1 MIYLGRVKYKF
12 IMNIKNSAFATIGK
26 GMLFMNRN
34 KKGLHKVT
42 ANVLSL
48 TLASVM
54 AAGTVG
60 EAVSAVPVYA
70 AESSQTENSG
80 TGVSVYLNGTLSGDN
95 QGDGTTKEKAVSS
108 IDQALKLAGSKGTI
122 LVCGPVTISSE
133 KAVTIPEGV
142 QIKRADGYTGAIMKI
157 TGKGKLTLTGGN
169 LQSSDVDTS
178 GAELGKEAF
187 VQGTKT
193 EAKKAG
199 QITMNSQVTIASP
212 EAWNSFDFAAAGFSG
227 EGSFAW
233 ASQTAPEEYQTTVQ
247 VIFTPADTK
256 NYDYSKVE
264 GWDAAKGA
272 VIRNVEVTVESLKPS
287 EPASSEGDTGENN
300 TQEQTPPEETVEAP
314 ETPEEQEPEETVPVA
329 GSVTV
334 PGEITLSKP
343 EDIKNFDFGKA
354 GFAGEG
360 SFAWEEETVPTAYE
374 TEIKVVFTP
383 SDIEGKDYSQVEGW
397 DAQKNQVIRTVKV
410 LVESLKED
418 SNTDNAPADN
428 TDKDNEKEN
437 GESGDN
443 TKEDADTEQGK
454 QDQTGSDQEN
464 ASDQDNIEDQT
475 ENPDTEEK
483 KPGTAEEDQGTSND
497 QKEEDQESQESS
509 NGQEEE
515 APKDEES
522 SNDQKEE
529 DRESQESSNGQ
540 EGEAP
545 KDEESSQEE
554 NTQETDE
561 DFIQAEAG
569 KTGEVAQEIPQAIPV
584 GSLIDE
590 NTGVRVEGDFLPYYV
605 DLQVSYNDEL
615 DQLPDAGIG
624 QILSAY
630 EIKLWDLKE
639 NEEYKIPE
647 GNKVRVMIPLPEN
660 ADSFSQLS
668 IAHYLG
674 NSEYE
679 YYTLPTEEYP
689 GNLTIITIEGI
700 EYLTFETASFSP
712 FNVGGSQ
719 LVGPGTQLPQ
729 SGSSSQNTGNN
740 SSSGTSAGTS
750 STGNSQTGSSSSGQ
764 SVIQPSGNSG
774 SQTSTSSSQSRKT
787 GNQSSSSKVTRVVKT
802 GDNAPI
808 ILYAATAAA
817 ALILAA
823 VTFII
828 GKKKRS

>member
-1 MIYLGRVKYKF
+1 
-12 IMNIKNSAFATIGK
+12 MNIKNSAFATIGK

-199 QITMNSQVTIASP
+199 QVTMNSQVTIASP

-247 VIFTPADTK
+247 VIFTPSDTK

-522 SNDQKEE
+522 SN
-529 DRESQESSNGQ
+529 GQ

-569 KTGEVAQEIPQAIPV
+569 KTGEVAQENPQAIPV

>member
-1 MIYLGRVKYKF
+1 
-12 IMNIKNSAFATIGK
+12 MNIENSAFATTGK

-54 AAGTVG
+54 AAGAAG
-60 EAVSAVPVYA
+60 EAVSAVTVYA
-70 AESSQTENSG
+70 AESSQTENTG
-80 TGVSVYLNGTLSGDN
+80 TGGAVYLNGTLSGES
-95 QGDGTTKEKAVSS
+95 QRDGTTKEKAVSS

-142 QIKRADGYTGAIMKI
+142 QIKRADGYTGAIIKI
-157 TGKGKLTLTGGN
+157 TGKGKLTLTGGD

-199 QITMNSQVTIASP
+199 QVTMNSQVTIASP
-212 EAWNSFDFAAAGFSG
+212 ETWNSFDFAAAGFSG
-227 EGSFAW
+227 DGSFAW
-233 ASQTAPEEYQTTVQ
+233 TSQTAPGEYQTRAQ

-272 VIRNVEVTVESLKPS
+272 VIRNVEVTIESLKPLES
-287 EPASSEGDTGENN
+287 APPEEDTAENN
-300 TQEQTPPEETVEAP
+300 TQEQTSPEETVEAP
-314 ETPEEQEPEETVPVA
+314 ETPGEQESEETAPVA

-343 EDIKNFDFGKA
+343 EDIKDFDFAKA

-360 SFAWEEETVPTAYE
+360 SFAWAEETAPTAYE
-374 TEIKVVFTP
+374 TEMKVVFTP
-383 SDIEGKDYSQVEGW
+383 SDTEGKDYSQAEGW
-397 DAQKNQVIRTVKV
+397 DAQKSQVIRTVKV

-437 GESGDN
+437 GESGEN
-443 TKEDADTEQGK
+443 TKEDADTEQE
-454 QDQTGSDQEN
+454 DNT
-464 ASDQDNIEDQT
+464 SDQDNVEDQT

-483 KPGTAEEDQGTSND
+483 ESGTA
-497 QKEEDQESQESS
+497 EEDQESQEISDD
-509 NGQEEE
+509 QEEE
-515 APKDEES
+515 VPKDEE
-522 SNDQKEE
+522 
-529 DRESQESSNGQ
+529 
-540 EGEAP
+540 A
-545 KDEESSQEE
+545 SQEE

-561 DFIQAEAG
+561 DFVQAEEG

-584 GSLIDE
+584 GNLIDE

-679 YYTLPTEEYP
+679 YYTLPTEDYP

-729 SGSSSQNTGNN
+729 SGSSNQNTGNN
-740 SSSGTSAGTS
+740 SSSGTSTGTS
-750 STGNSQTGSSSSGQ
+750 TTGNSQTGSSSSGQ
-764 SVIQPSGNSG
+764 GVIQPSGNSS
-774 SQTSTSSSQSRKT
+774 SQTSTSSSQNRNT
-787 GNQSSSSKVTRVVKT
+787 GNQSSSSRVTRVVKT
-802 GDNAPI
+802 GDNTPI
-808 ILYAATAAA
+808 IQYVVTAAA

-823 VTFII
+823 VAYII
-828 GKKKRS
+828 GKKKRL

>member
-70 AESSQTENSG
+70 AESSQKENSG
-80 TGVSVYLNGTLSGDN
+80 TGVSVYLKGTLSGDN

-199 QITMNSQVTIASP
+199 QVTMNSQVTIASP

-233 ASQTAPEEYQTTVQ
+233 ASQTAPEEYQITVQ

-314 ETPEEQEPEETVPVA
+314 ETPEEQEPEETVPAA

-428 TDKDNEKEN
+428 TDKDKDNEKEN

-483 KPGTAEEDQGTSND
+483 DPGTAEEDQGTSND
-497 QKEEDQESQESS
+497 QKEEEQESQESS
-509 NGQEEE
+509 NDQEKETS
-515 APKDEES
+515 KDEE
-522 SNDQKEE
+522 
-529 DRESQESSNGQ
+529 
-540 EGEAP
+540 A
-545 KDEESSQEE
+545 SQEE
-554 NTQETDE
+554 NTQETEE
-561 DFIQAEAG
+561 DFVQAEEG

-590 NTGVRVEGDFLPYYV
+590 NIGVRVEGDFLPYYV

-787 GNQSSSSKVTRVVKT
+787 GNQSSSSKVTHVVKT

>member
-1 MIYLGRVKYKF
+1 
-12 IMNIKNSAFATIGK
+12 MNIKNSAFATIGK

-42 ANVLSL
+42 ANVLSF

-199 QITMNSQVTIASP
+199 QVTMNSQVTIATP
-212 EAWNSFDFAAAGFSG
+212 EAWNSFDFTAAGFSG

-287 EPASSEGDTGENN
+287 EPASSEGDTGEDN
-300 TQEQTPPEETVEAP
+300 TQEQMPPEETVEAP

-428 TDKDNEKEN
+428 TDNEKEN

-464 ASDQDNIEDQT
+464 ASAQDNIEDQT
-475 ENPDTEEK
+475 ETEDPDTEEK
-483 KPGTAEEDQGTSND
+483 EPGTAEEDQETSND

>member
-199 QITMNSQVTIASP
+199 QVTMNSQVTIASP

-300 TQEQTPPEETVEAP
+300 TQEQMPPEETVEAP
-314 ETPEEQEPEETVPVA
+314 ETPEEQEPEETVPAA

-343 EDIKNFDFGKA
+343 EDIKNFDFAKA

-428 TDKDNEKEN
+428 IDKDNEKEN

-475 ENPDTEEK
+475 ENSDTEEK
-483 KPGTAEEDQGTSND
+483 EPGTAEEDQGTSND
-497 QKEEDQESQESS
+497 QKEEQESQESS
-509 NGQEEE
+509 NDQEKETS
-515 APKDEES
+515 KDEEAS
-522 SNDQKEE
+522 
-529 DRESQESSNGQ
+529 R
-540 EGEAP
+540 
-545 KDEESSQEE
+545 EE

-561 DFIQAEAG
+561 DFVQAEEG

-647 GNKVRVMIPLPEN
+647 GSKVRVMIPLPEN
-660 ADSFSQLS
+660 ADNFSQLS

-740 SSSGTSAGTS
+740 SSSGTSTGTS

-774 SQTSTSSSQSRKT
+774 SQTSTSSSQNRNT
-787 GNQSSSSKVTRVVKT
+787 GNQSSSSRVTRVVKT

-808 ILYAATAAA
+808 ILYVTTAAA

-823 VTFII
+823 VGFII

>member
-1 MIYLGRVKYKF
+1 
-12 IMNIKNSAFATIGK
+12 MNIKNSAFATIGK

-233 ASQTAPEEYQTTVQ
+233 ASQTAPEEYQITVQ

-300 TQEQTPPEETVEAP
+300 TQEQMPPEETVEAP
-314 ETPEEQEPEETVPVA
+314 ETPEEQEPEETVPAA

-343 EDIKNFDFGKA
+343 EDIKNFDFAKA

-428 TDKDNEKEN
+428 IDKDNEKEN

-475 ENPDTEEK
+475 ENSDTEEK
-483 KPGTAEEDQGTSND
+483 EPGTAEEDQGTSND
-497 QKEEDQESQESS
+497 QKEEQESQESS
-509 NGQEEE
+509 NDQEKETS
-515 APKDEES
+515 KDEEAS
-522 SNDQKEE
+522 
-529 DRESQESSNGQ
+529 R
-540 EGEAP
+540 
-545 KDEESSQEE
+545 EE

-561 DFIQAEAG
+561 DFVQAEEG

-647 GNKVRVMIPLPEN
+647 GSKVRVMIPLPEN
-660 ADSFSQLS
+660 ADNFSQLS

-740 SSSGTSAGTS
+740 SSSGTSTGTS

-774 SQTSTSSSQSRKT
+774 SQTSTSSSQNRNT
-787 GNQSSSSKVTRVVKT
+787 GNQSSSSRVTRVVKT

-808 ILYAATAAA
+808 ILYVTTAAA

-823 VTFII
+823 VGFII

>member
-1 MIYLGRVKYKF
+1 
-12 IMNIKNSAFATIGK
+12 MNIKNSAFATIGK

-199 QITMNSQVTIASP
+199 QVTMNSQVTIASP

-360 SFAWEEETVPTAYE
+360 SFAWEEETVPIAYE

-464 ASDQDNIEDQT
+464 ASEQDNIEDQT

>member
-1 MIYLGRVKYKF
+1 
-12 IMNIKNSAFATIGK
+12 MNIKNSAFATIGK

-199 QITMNSQVTIASP
+199 QVTMNSQVTIASP

-360 SFAWEEETVPTAYE
+360 SFAWEKETVPIAYE

-515 APKDEES
+515 APKDE
-522 SNDQKEE
+522 
-529 DRESQESSNGQ
+529 ESSNGQ

-700 EYLTFETASFSP
+700 EYLTFETVSFSP

>member
-1 MIYLGRVKYKF
+1 
-12 IMNIKNSAFATIGK
+12 MNIKNSAFATIGK

-199 QITMNSQVTIASP
+199 QVTMNSQVTIASP

-522 SNDQKEE
+522 SN
-529 DRESQESSNGQ
+529 GQ

>member
-1 MIYLGRVKYKF
+1 
-12 IMNIKNSAFATIGK
+12 MNIKNSAFATIGK

-199 QITMNSQVTIASP
+199 QVTMNSQVTIASP

-300 TQEQTPPEETVEAP
+300 TQEQTPPEETVEVP

-428 TDKDNEKEN
+428 TDKDKDNEKEN

-483 KPGTAEEDQGTSND
+483 EPGTAEEDQGTSND
-497 QKEEDQESQESS
+497 QKEEEQESQESS
-509 NGQEEE
+509 NDQEKETS
-515 APKDEES
+515 KDEEAS
-522 SNDQKEE
+522 REENSQETEE
-529 DRESQESSNGQ
+529 D
-540 EGEAP
+540 
-545 KDEESSQEE
+545 
-554 NTQETDE
+554 
-561 DFIQAEAG
+561 FVQAEEG

>member
-1 MIYLGRVKYKF
+1 
-12 IMNIKNSAFATIGK
+12 MNIKNSAFATIGK

-199 QITMNSQVTIASP
+199 QVTMNSQVTIASP

-522 SNDQKEE
+522 SN
-529 DRESQESSNGQ
+529 GQ

-630 EIKLWDLKE
+630 EIKLWDLKG

-679 YYTLPTEEYP
+679 YYTLPTEECP

>member
-1 MIYLGRVKYKF
+1 
-12 IMNIKNSAFATIGK
+12 MNIKNSAFATIGK

-300 TQEQTPPEETVEAP
+300 TQEQTPPEETVEVP

>member
-1 MIYLGRVKYKF
+1 
-12 IMNIKNSAFATIGK
+12 MNIKNSAFATIGK

-199 QITMNSQVTIASP
+199 QVTMNSQVTIASP

-360 SFAWEEETVPTAYE
+360 SFAWEKETVPIAYE

-428 TDKDNEKEN
+428 TDKDKDNEKEN

-483 KPGTAEEDQGTSND
+483 DPGTAEEDQGTSND
-497 QKEEDQESQESS
+497 QKEEEQESQESS
-509 NGQEEE
+509 NDQEKETS
-515 APKDEES
+515 KDEE
-522 SNDQKEE
+522 
-529 DRESQESSNGQ
+529 
-540 EGEAP
+540 A
-545 KDEESSQEE
+545 SQEE
-554 NTQETDE
+554 NTQETEE
-561 DFIQAEAG
+561 DFVQAEEG

-787 GNQSSSSKVTRVVKT
+787 GNQSSSSKVTHVVKT

>member
-1 MIYLGRVKYKF
+1 
-12 IMNIKNSAFATIGK
+12 MNIKNSAFATIGK

-199 QITMNSQVTIASP
+199 QVTMNSQVTIASP

-360 SFAWEEETVPTAYE
+360 SFAWEKETVPIAYE

-515 APKDEES
+515 APKDE
-522 SNDQKEE
+522 
-529 DRESQESSNGQ
+529 ESSNGQ

>member
-1 MIYLGRVKYKF
+1 
-12 IMNIKNSAFATIGK
+12 
-26 GMLFMNRN
+26 
-34 KKGLHKVT
+34 
-42 ANVLSL
+42 
-48 TLASVM
+48 
-54 AAGTVG
+54 
-60 EAVSAVPVYA
+60 
-70 AESSQTENSG
+70 
-80 TGVSVYLNGTLSGDN
+80 
-95 QGDGTTKEKAVSS
+95 
-108 IDQALKLAGSKGTI
+108 
-122 LVCGPVTISSE
+122 
-133 KAVTIPEGV
+133 
-142 QIKRADGYTGAIMKI
+142 MKI

-199 QITMNSQVTIASP
+199 QVTMNSQVTIASP

-300 TQEQTPPEETVEAP
+300 TQEQMPPEETVEAP

-343 EDIKNFDFGKA
+343 EDIKNFDFAKA

-360 SFAWEEETVPTAYE
+360 SFVWEEETVPTAYE

-464 ASDQDNIEDQT
+464 ASAQDNIEDQT
-475 ENPDTEEK
+475 ETEDPDTEEK
-483 KPGTAEEDQGTSND
+483 EPGTAEEDQET
-497 QKEEDQESQESS
+497 
-509 NGQEEE
+509 
-515 APKDEES
+515 

-764 SVIQPSGNSG
+764 NVIQPSGNSG

-808 ILYAATAAA
+808 ILYVATAAA

>member
-199 QITMNSQVTIASP
+199 QVTMNSQVTIASP

-314 ETPEEQEPEETVPVA
+314 ETPEDQEPEETVPAA

-343 EDIKNFDFGKA
+343 EDIKNFDFAKA

-428 TDKDNEKEN
+428 TDKDKDNEKEN

-483 KPGTAEEDQGTSND
+483 DPGTAEEDQGTSND
-497 QKEEDQESQESS
+497 QKEEEQESQESS
-509 NGQEEE
+509 NDQEKETS
-515 APKDEES
+515 KDEE
-522 SNDQKEE
+522 
-529 DRESQESSNGQ
+529 
-540 EGEAP
+540 A
-545 KDEESSQEE
+545 SQEE
-554 NTQETDE
+554 NSQETEE
-561 DFIQAEAG
+561 DFVQAEEG

>member
-1 MIYLGRVKYKF
+1 
-12 IMNIKNSAFATIGK
+12 MNIKNSAFATIGK

-199 QITMNSQVTIASP
+199 QVTMNSQVTIASP

-300 TQEQTPPEETVEAP
+300 TQEQTPPEETVEVP

-428 TDKDNEKEN
+428 TDKDKDNEKEN

-483 KPGTAEEDQGTSND
+483 DPGTAEEDQGTSND
-497 QKEEDQESQESS
+497 QKEEEQESQESS
-509 NGQEEE
+509 NDQEKETS
-515 APKDEES
+515 KDEEAS
-522 SNDQKEE
+522 
-529 DRESQESSNGQ
+529 R
-540 EGEAP
+540 
-545 KDEESSQEE
+545 EE

-561 DFIQAEAG
+561 DFVQAEEG

>member
-1 MIYLGRVKYKF
+1 
-12 IMNIKNSAFATIGK
+12 MNIKNSAFATIGK

-199 QITMNSQVTIASP
+199 QVTMNSQVTIASP

-233 ASQTAPEEYQTTVQ
+233 ASQTVPEEYQTTVQ

-300 TQEQTPPEETVEAP
+300 TQEQTPPEETVEVP
-314 ETPEEQEPEETVPVA
+314 ETPEEQEPEETVPAA

-483 KPGTAEEDQGTSND
+483 EPGTAEEDQGTSND
-497 QKEEDQESQESS
+497 QKEEEQESQESS

>member
-1 MIYLGRVKYKF
+1 
-12 IMNIKNSAFATIGK
+12 MNIKNSAFATIGK

-199 QITMNSQVTIASP
+199 QVTMNSQVTIASP

-374 TEIKVVFTP
+374 TEIKIVFTP

-561 DFIQAEAG
+561 DFIQAEVG

-630 EIKLWDLKE
+630 EIKLWDLKG

>member
-1 MIYLGRVKYKF
+1 
-12 IMNIKNSAFATIGK
+12 MNIKNSAFATIGK

-199 QITMNSQVTIASP
+199 QVTMNSQVTIASP

-314 ETPEEQEPEETVPVA
+314 ETPEEQEPEETVPAA

-428 TDKDNEKEN
+428 TDKDKDNEKEN

-464 ASDQDNIEDQT
+464 A
-475 ENPDTEEK
+475 
-483 KPGTAEEDQGTSND
+483 
-497 QKEEDQESQESS
+497 
-509 NGQEEE
+509 
-515 APKDEES
+515 
-522 SNDQKEE
+522 
-529 DRESQESSNGQ
+529 
-540 EGEAP
+540 
-545 KDEESSQEE
+545 
-554 NTQETDE
+554 
-561 DFIQAEAG
+561 
-569 KTGEVAQEIPQAIPV
+569 
-584 GSLIDE
+584 
-590 NTGVRVEGDFLPYYV
+590 
-605 DLQVSYNDEL
+605 
-615 DQLPDAGIG
+615 
-624 QILSAY
+624 
-630 EIKLWDLKE
+630 
-639 NEEYKIPE
+639 
-647 GNKVRVMIPLPEN
+647 
-660 ADSFSQLS
+660 
-668 IAHYLG
+668 
-674 NSEYE
+674 
-679 YYTLPTEEYP
+679 
-689 GNLTIITIEGI
+689 
-700 EYLTFETASFSP
+700 
-712 FNVGGSQ
+712 
-719 LVGPGTQLPQ
+719 
-729 SGSSSQNTGNN
+729 
-740 SSSGTSAGTS
+740 
-750 STGNSQTGSSSSGQ
+750 
-764 SVIQPSGNSG
+764 
-774 SQTSTSSSQSRKT
+774 
-787 GNQSSSSKVTRVVKT
+787 
-802 GDNAPI
+802 
-808 ILYAATAAA
+808 
-817 ALILAA
+817 
-823 VTFII
+823 
-828 GKKKRS
+828 

>member
-1 MIYLGRVKYKF
+1 
-12 IMNIKNSAFATIGK
+12 MNIKNSAFATIGK

-199 QITMNSQVTIASP
+199 QVTMNSQVTIASP

-272 VIRNVEVTVESLKPS
+272 VIRNVEVTAESLKPS

-300 TQEQTPPEETVEAP
+300 TQEQMPPEETVEAP
-314 ETPEEQEPEETVPVA
+314 ETPEEQEPEETVPAA
-329 GSVTV
+329 GAVTV

-428 TDKDNEKEN
+428 TDKDKDNEKEN

-483 KPGTAEEDQGTSND
+483 EPGTAEEDQGTSND
-497 QKEEDQESQESS
+497 QKEEEQESQESS
-509 NGQEEE
+509 NDQEKETS
-515 APKDEES
+515 KDEE
-522 SNDQKEE
+522 
-529 DRESQESSNGQ
+529 
-540 EGEAP
+540 A
-545 KDEESSQEE
+545 SQEE
-554 NTQETDE
+554 NSQETEE
-561 DFIQAEAG
+561 DFVQAEEG

>member
-1 MIYLGRVKYKF
+1 
-12 IMNIKNSAFATIGK
+12 
-26 GMLFMNRN
+26 MLFMNRN

-199 QITMNSQVTIASP
+199 QVTMNSQVTIASP

-300 TQEQTPPEETVEAP
+300 TQEQTPPEETVKAP

-360 SFAWEEETVPTAYE
+360 SFAWEEETVPIAYE

-729 SGSSSQNTGNN
+729 SGSFSQNTGNN

>member
-1 MIYLGRVKYKF
+1 
-12 IMNIKNSAFATIGK
+12 
-26 GMLFMNRN
+26 MLFMNRN

-199 QITMNSQVTIASP
+199 QVTMNSQVTIASP

-300 TQEQTPPEETVEAP
+300 TQEQTPPEETVEVP

-605 DLQVSYNDEL
+605 DLQVSYNNEL

-774 SQTSTSSSQSRKT
+774 SKTSTSSSQSRKT

>member
-1 MIYLGRVKYKF
+1 MIFAGIATKPVEKKLFLGGVEKWKTVIYLGRVKYRF

-199 QITMNSQVTIASP
+199 QVTMNSQVTIASP

-483 KPGTAEEDQGTSND
+483 EPGTAEEDQGTSND
-497 QKEEDQESQESS
+497 QKEEEQESQESS
-509 NGQEEE
+509 NDQEKETS
-515 APKDEES
+515 KDEEAS
-522 SNDQKEE
+522 
-529 DRESQESSNGQ
+529 R
-540 EGEAP
+540 
-545 KDEESSQEE
+545 EE
-554 NTQETDE
+554 NTQETEE
-561 DFIQAEAG
+561 DFVQAEEG

-630 EIKLWDLKE
+630 EIKLWDLKG

>member
-1 MIYLGRVKYKF
+1 
-12 IMNIKNSAFATIGK
+12 MNIKNSAFATIGK

-199 QITMNSQVTIASP
+199 QVTMNSQVTIASP

-272 VIRNVEVTVESLKPS
+272 VIRNVEVTVESLKSS

-300 TQEQTPPEETVEAP
+300 TQEQMPPEETVEAP
-314 ETPEEQEPEETVPVA
+314 ETPEEQEPEETVPAA

-428 TDKDNEKEN
+428 TDKDKDKDNEKEN

-483 KPGTAEEDQGTSND
+483 EPGTAEEDQGTSND
-497 QKEEDQESQESS
+497 QKEEEQESQESS
-509 NGQEEE
+509 NDQEKETS
-515 APKDEES
+515 KDEEAS
-522 SNDQKEE
+522 
-529 DRESQESSNGQ
+529 R
-540 EGEAP
+540 
-545 KDEESSQEE
+545 EE
-554 NTQETDE
+554 NSQETDE
-561 DFIQAEAG
+561 DFVQAEEG

-647 GNKVRVMIPLPEN
+647 GNKVRVMIHLPEN

>member
-1 MIYLGRVKYKF
+1 
-12 IMNIKNSAFATIGK
+12 MNIKNSAFATIGK

-157 TGKGKLTLTGGN
+157 KGKGKLTLTGGN

-199 QITMNSQVTIASP
+199 QVTMNSQVTIASP

-300 TQEQTPPEETVEAP
+300 TQEQMPPEETVEAP
-314 ETPEEQEPEETVPVA
+314 ETPEEQEPEETVPAA
-329 GSVTV
+329 GAVTV

-428 TDKDNEKEN
+428 TDKDKDNEKEN

-483 KPGTAEEDQGTSND
+483 EPGTAEEDQGTSND
-497 QKEEDQESQESS
+497 QKEEEQESQESS
-509 NGQEEE
+509 NDQEKETS
-515 APKDEES
+515 KDEE
-522 SNDQKEE
+522 
-529 DRESQESSNGQ
+529 
-540 EGEAP
+540 A
-545 KDEESSQEE
+545 SQEE
-554 NTQETDE
+554 NSQETEE
-561 DFIQAEAG
+561 DFVQAEEG

-750 STGNSQTGSSSSGQ
+750 SIGNSQTGSSSSGQ

-787 GNQSSSSKVTRVVKT
+787 GNQSSYSKVTRVVKT

>member
-1 MIYLGRVKYKF
+1 
-12 IMNIKNSAFATIGK
+12 MNIKNSAFATIGK

-157 TGKGKLTLTGGN
+157 KGKGKLTLTGGN

-272 VIRNVEVTVESLKPS
+272 VIRNVEVTAESLKPS

-300 TQEQTPPEETVEAP
+300 TQEQMPPEETVEAP
-314 ETPEEQEPEETVPVA
+314 ETPEEQEPEETVPAA

-428 TDKDNEKEN
+428 TDKDKDNEKEN

-483 KPGTAEEDQGTSND
+483 EPGTAEEDQGTSND
-497 QKEEDQESQESS
+497 QKEEEQESQESS
-509 NGQEEE
+509 NDQEKETS
-515 APKDEES
+515 KDEE
-522 SNDQKEE
+522 
-529 DRESQESSNGQ
+529 
-540 EGEAP
+540 A
-545 KDEESSQEE
+545 SQEE
-554 NTQETDE
+554 NSQETEE
-561 DFIQAEAG
+561 DFVQAEEG

-787 GNQSSSSKVTRVVKT
+787 GNQSSSSKVTHVVKT

>member
-1 MIYLGRVKYKF
+1 
-12 IMNIKNSAFATIGK
+12 MNIKNSAFATIGK

-300 TQEQTPPEETVEAP
+300 TQEQMPPEETVEAP
-314 ETPEEQEPEETVPVA
+314 ETPEEQEPEETVPAA

-343 EDIKNFDFGKA
+343 EDIKNFDFAKA

-483 KPGTAEEDQGTSND
+483 DPGTAEEDQGTSND
-497 QKEEDQESQESS
+497 QKEEEQESQESS
-509 NGQEEE
+509 NDQEKETS
-515 APKDEES
+515 KDEEAS
-522 SNDQKEE
+522 
-529 DRESQESSNGQ
+529 R
-540 EGEAP
+540 
-545 KDEESSQEE
+545 EE

-561 DFIQAEAG
+561 DFVQAEEG